1 MILASVI
8 PMIIL
13 SQSFSH
19 YDCTGTELQKT
30 NLISQLA
37 KKVI

>member
-13 SQSFSH
+13 SQSLWL
-19 YDCTGTELQKT
+19 YRYRTTK
-30 NLISQLA
+30 N
-37 KKVI
+37 